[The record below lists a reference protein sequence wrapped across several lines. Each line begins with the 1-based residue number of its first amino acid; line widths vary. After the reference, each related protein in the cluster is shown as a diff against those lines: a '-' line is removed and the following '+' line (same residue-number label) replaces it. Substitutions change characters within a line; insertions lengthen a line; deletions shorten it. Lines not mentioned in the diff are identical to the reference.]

1 MSTPT
6 VISHMVMSD
15 VGKEWGMGGEPIG
28 AKNRSL
34 ACHNPMWALPII
46 VWGSKE
52 PMHDQIAGM
61 WEATKVIRDGDIEG
75 LHNVNENRGMG
86 AHY

>member
-1 MSTPT
+1 MSTPI

-15 VGKEWGMGGEPIG
+15 VGKEYGIVGEPIG

-34 ACHNPMWALPII
+34 ACHNPRSALPII
-46 VWGSKE
+46 VWGSKKR
-52 PMHDQIAGM
+52 MHDQTPGIR
-61 WEATKVIRDGDIEG
+61 EATKGIRDGDIEG
-75 LHNVNENRGMG
+75 VHNVNENRGMG